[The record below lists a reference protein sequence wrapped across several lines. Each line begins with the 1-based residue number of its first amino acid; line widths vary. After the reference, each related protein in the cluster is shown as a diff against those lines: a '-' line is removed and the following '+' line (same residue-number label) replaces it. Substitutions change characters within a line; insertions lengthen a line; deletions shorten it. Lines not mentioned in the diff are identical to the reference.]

1 VYPCLSV
8 ASIICFDQPSNSN
21 NVLFISSYCSG
32 MEKNNATLCIDVLLQ
47 QVSCAVC
54 FGCMFVHQLKMPPL
68 ISPKCMCWV
77 WGPGHLGRIGSP
89 VCVSGCHPH
98 ARVPNMY
105 RATASAGCL
114 RWVGMDDIF
123 REPICP
129 QTSRAIFPS
138 WRCPKTEFFH
148 AWSCSLLMNGAGG
161 TSGPAA
167 VGDFGGRNVIGMK
180 PWNSCWATDFLT
192 WMFEKAAILH

>member
-1 VYPCLSV
+1 MSNMSTVLPDSLHWLYNRCKAPTFNCWIYSTVYPCLSV

-32 MEKNNATLCIDVLLQ
+32 MEKNNAALCIDVLLQ

-105 RATASAGCL
+105 RATASAGC
-114 RWVGMDDIF
+114 
-123 REPICP
+123 
-129 QTSRAIFPS
+129 
-138 WRCPKTEFFH
+138 
-148 AWSCSLLMNGAGG
+148 
-161 TSGPAA
+161 
-167 VGDFGGRNVIGMK
+167 
-180 PWNSCWATDFLT
+180 
-192 WMFEKAAILH
+192 

>member
-1 VYPCLSV
+1 MDLEDSEHGPTCPRSCLTHSTGYTTG
-8 ASIICFDQPSNSN
+8 AKPLPSIAGSTVQCIHVSRLHPSFAFDQPSNSN

-32 MEKNNATLCIDVLLQ
+32 MEKNNAALCIDVLLQ

-105 RATASAGCL
+105 RATASAGC
-114 RWVGMDDIF
+114 
-123 REPICP
+123 
-129 QTSRAIFPS
+129 
-138 WRCPKTEFFH
+138 
-148 AWSCSLLMNGAGG
+148 
-161 TSGPAA
+161 
-167 VGDFGGRNVIGMK
+167 
-180 PWNSCWATDFLT
+180 
-192 WMFEKAAILH
+192 